1 MDKKLC
7 IKKTPVLA
15 QLCGI
20 KGYLVAK
27 RVKEEKKKTKRKKI
41 RAPAQLSGVK
51 EYERSNNV
59 IENKQKKRR
68 REKQRE
74 PYFCF

>member
-27 RVKEEKKKTKRKKI
+27 RVKEEKKKQRGKKFVL
-41 RAPAQLSGVK
+41 QHS
-51 EYERSNNV
+51 
-59 IENKQKKRR
+59 
-68 REKQRE
+68 
-74 PYFCF
+74 